1 MKPNFIK
8 VTVMIEIMEEKG
20 IWDGDKMGVG
30 SFEATLPASTINSL
44 DLNGVKNAMVQEAAN
59 NAIEKGLITVPVADL
74 QSAE

>member
-8 VTVMIEIMEEKG
+8 VTVLIEIMEEKG

-30 SFEATLPASTINSL
+30 SFEVTLPASTINNL